1 MDRIKFK
8 GKMKRDGFIVSEK
21 SMAAGTVNQ
30 DHTHPF
36 DARLFVLDG
45 HITIGQG
52 GEEKI
57 FGPGDI
63 CSVDANVEHSEK
75 VDSVSLPIL
84 LLCGEF
90 EYMRCV
96 RFPPNQLMAIA
107 EAGLI
112 GKHTKVMFPKPFSH
126 LYCGYLSVGSCTLPN

>member
-8 GKMKRDGFIVSEK
+8 EKMKRDGFIVSEK

-75 VDSVSLPIL
+75 VASVSN
-84 LLCGEF
+84 
-90 EYMRCV
+90 V
-96 RFPPNQLMAIA
+96 
-107 EAGLI
+107 
-112 GKHTKVMFPKPFSH
+112 T
-126 LYCGYLSVGSCTLPN
+126 YLAALRGV